1 MKRKSI
7 EIIMRKIAIIALLAL
22 TLTFAERTE
31 AGAAEGKKNAD
42 LEAIVFASCVSLEF
56 FGNCN
61 LYAAEYLGYFE
72 EEGIEIKFEE
82 AIGTVDAKMVS
93 TGHAQFAYPSPGII
107 LTSLEAGLD
116 IIAVHANQPV
126 NIFGFAYNKG
136 KIKDWADFKGKS
148 IALGDASWKSIGA
161 PIIKAAGLDPE
172 KDVTWI
178 TAGDAR
184 YQATA
189 SGQTDT
195 LLTWD
200 VEYGYLLGLGFDF
213 DYLDADAVLP
223 QLSNSVIVSNKYA
236 KEHADTVRRFSRAL
250 AKAQYFTLKN
260 PAAVADIT
268 LRKYPGIDVT
278 FDGAVKA
285 VEYQVESYFGSTDAE
300 RRETLE
306 KIGFF
311 RKERWETTVKAA
323 LDSGIISKPIPLERI
338 YTNEFVNDEWSRAEV
353 ESDAK
358 NYEYGSDAYKKS
370 QK

>member
-1 MKRKSI
+1 MKKGVVTVL
-7 EIIMRKIAIIALLAL
+7 MMLVLA
-22 TLTFAERTE
+22 FAGE
-31 AGAAEGKKNAD
+31 APLYAAESRNDAD
-42 LEAIVFASCVSLEF
+42 LEHIVFASCVALEF

-61 LYAAEYLGYFE
+61 LYAAEYLGYFK
-72 EEGIEIKFEE
+72 EEGLDIKFEE

-126 NIFGFAYNKG
+126 NIFGFAYNRG

-172 KDVTWI
+172 KDVTWT

-223 QLSNSVIVSNKYA
+223 QLSNSVIVNTQYA
-236 KEHADTVRRFSRAL
+236 KEHPDTVRRFSRAL
-250 AKAQYFTLKN
+250 AKAQYFTLRN

-285 VEYQVESYFGSTDAE
+285 VEYQVESYFGSNEAE
-300 RRETLE
+300 RVETLE
-306 KIGFF
+306 KIGLF
-311 RKERWETTVKAA
+311 RRERWETTVQAA
-323 LDSGIISKPIPLERI
+323 IDSGIISKLIPLDKI
-338 YTNEFVNDEWSRAEV
+338 YTNEFVNDDWSRADV
-353 ESDAK
+353 ERDAEK
-358 NYEYGSDAYKKS
+358 YVFSSEAYKKS
-370 QK
+370 QE

>member
-1 MKRKSI
+1 
-7 EIIMRKIAIIALLAL
+7 MRKVAIMVLLAL
-22 TLTFAERTE
+22 TVVFASRMETR
-31 AGAAEGKKNAD
+31 AADSKKEEN
-42 LEAIVFASCVSLEF
+42 LETVVFASCVALEF

-61 LYAAEYLGYFE
+61 LYAAEYLGYFK
-72 EEGIEIKFEE
+72 EEGIDIKFEE

-136 KIKDWADFKGKS
+136 KIKDWSDFKGKS

-172 KDVTWI
+172 KDVSWT

-223 QLSNSVIVSNKYA
+223 QLSNSVIVSTKYA
-236 KEHADTVRRFSRAL
+236 EEHADTIRGFSRAL

-268 LRKYPGIDVT
+268 LRKYPGIDAA
-278 FDGAVKA
+278 FDGAVKT
-285 VEYQVESYFGSTDAE
+285 VEYQVESYFGSTDEE

-306 KIGFF
+306 KIGLF
-311 RKERWETTVKAA
+311 REERWETTVKAA
-323 LDSGIISKPIPLERI
+323 VDSGIISKPIPLEKI
-338 YTNEFVNDEWSRAEV
+338 YTNDFVNDSWNRADV
-353 ESDAK
+353 EEDAK
-358 NYEYGSDAYKKS
+358 NYAFGSDAYKKS
-370 QK
+370 QQ